1 MSKLGF
7 CGIEFH
13 RKVVESGASLAR
25 SLASR
30 FPRRTSTAQTF
41 SGANEILVAFVPP
54 SPTTPHRYQKR
65 RSCARAKV
73 EFKRFKR
80 PSSPTFK
87 IQRLSI
93 AAAHL
98 DARLIALHGES
109 WRPLTQSLHPS
120 SLPLLLLPRLHP
132 NLLQGAR
139 AVIPPAGRGKCLR
152 NPMPRGEHRLHRRD
166 GPREFSSEGSR
177 PIVVPDLRLSEATTE
192 ARLGGLAGA
201 PAARGAR
208 SRRFLLRRC
217 PLAAAAR
224 SIACNGGLR
233 ARVST
238 ARRAAWTARLR
249 SLSCCGR
256 AACCLWCR
264 YLGRYQAGAFDEER
278 TAREGKKKKAT
289 KLKQVALRA
298 ENLVVRAVLQEVR
311 KARDDQAAG
320 VREEHSCGA
329 ECRHK

>member
-1 MSKLGF
+1 M
-7 CGIEFH
+7 
-13 RKVVESGASLAR
+13 RK
-25 SLASR
+25 
-30 FPRRTSTAQTF
+30 
-41 SGANEILVAFVPP
+41 
-54 SPTTPHRYQKR
+54 
-65 RSCARAKV
+65 
-73 EFKRFKR
+73 
-80 PSSPTFK
+80 
-87 IQRLSI
+87 
-93 AAAHL
+93 
-98 DARLIALHGES
+98 
-109 WRPLTQSLHPS
+109 
-120 SLPLLLLPRLHP
+120 
-132 NLLQGAR
+132 
-139 AVIPPAGRGKCLR
+139 
-152 NPMPRGEHRLHRRD
+152 PMPRGEHRLHRRD

-298 ENLVVRAVLQEVR
+298 ENLVVRFCKKCGKHETTKLQ
-311 KARDDQAAG
+311 A
-320 VREEHSCGA
+320 CGRSTTA
-329 ECRHK
+329 ECRHKSGGHTRRLEGGAAEEEQQDNNVVKNKRKIVLVGCCC

>member
-7 CGIEFH
+7 WGIEFH

-30 FPRRTSTAQTF
+30 FLRRTSTAQTF

-98 DARLIALHGES
+98 DARLIALHVES

-132 NLLQGAR
+132 NLLQGAAPWSYPQVGENACENQCRVASIASTAATDPEKFQQAR
-139 AVIPPAGRGKCLR
+139 AAGRSWCR
-152 NPMPRGEHRLHRRD
+152 TCASRRPPRK
-166 GPREFSSEGSR
+166 PVS
-177 PIVVPDLRLSEATTE
+177 
-192 ARLGGLAGA
+192 AGA
-201 PAARGAR
+201 PAARGAG

-217 PLAAAAR
+217 RLAAAAR
-224 SIACNGGLR
+224 PIACNGGLR

-256 AACCLWCR
+256 AGTVGLAAGARLCAREASGYRLECAQLFSLQCVWSWALLCRGSAGALPKPRLTAACCCSPRDTWLT
-264 YLGRYQAGAFDEER
+264 GSPG
-278 TAREGKKKKAT
+278 T
-289 KLKQVALRA
+289 K
-298 ENLVVRAVLQEVR
+298 
-311 KARDDQAAG
+311 
-320 VREEHSCGA
+320 
-329 ECRHK
+329 

>member
-1 MSKLGF
+1 MSKLSF

-25 SLASR
+25 SLAPR
-30 FPRRTSTAQTF
+30 FLRRTSTAQTF

-98 DARLIALHGES
+98 DARLIALHVES

-256 AACCLWCR
+256 AGTVGARRRGPLVCARGERLS
-264 YLGRYQAGAFDEER
+264 LGMR
-278 TAREGKKKKAT
+278 TAVLPPVCVVMGSLVPRKRWG
-289 KLKQVALRA
+289 VA
-298 ENLVVRAVLQEVR
+298 
-311 KARDDQAAG
+311 KTAAHG
-320 VREEHSCGA
+320 GLLL
-329 ECRHK
+329 